1 MNIYRAKFTAVCP
14 NNKKIILYTLEITTD
29 QKIMVEEIM
38 EACLKFGCGY
48 HEDIAESLYASFG
61 SKQVLIATH
70 HGVQIETRR
79 GFN

>member
-1 MNIYRAKFTAVCP
+1 
-14 NNKKIILYTLEITTD
+14 
-29 QKIMVEEIM
+29 MVEEIM
-38 EACLKFGCGY
+38 EACQKIGCGY

-79 GFN
+79 GFD

>member
-1 MNIYRAKFTAVCP
+1 MNIYRTKFTAVCP

-38 EACLKFGCGY
+38 EACLKIGCGY
-48 HEDIAESLYASFG
+48 HEDIAENLYANFG

-79 GFN
+79 GFD